1 MCVCR
6 CCTVKG
12 KRLELSTPKLVE
24 VYVVVHGMMV
34 APRHACSDGIMGAP
48 APSQGVSALPPPW
61 RGKSHSRGCG
71 EWSDIIFNESLKI
84 ISRCSLSIANGAFML
99 RNIRLDRLSV
109 CLSVCLSTKCIV
121 AKWLIGSGCR
131 LGC

>member
-48 APSQGVSALPPPW
+48 APSQGVSALPPCEEKAIV
-61 RGKSHSRGCG
+61 GDVG
-71 EWSDIIFNESLKI
+71 
-84 ISRCSLSIANGAFML
+84 NGQTLFLMNL
-99 RNIRLDRLSV
+99 
-109 CLSVCLSTKCIV
+109 
-121 AKWLIGSGCR
+121 
-131 LGC
+131 